1 VTSSGLHGTEVLGA
15 GIAGSSGDEIRAAA
29 TRLAGRIHRTPVVR
43 SRLLDQRA
51 GREVFVK
58 AEALQRGGSHKA
70 RGALNWFAA
79 AVERG
84 VPRDREVVT
93 ASSGNHAQ
101 AVALA
106 GREHGVPVTVVMP
119 ETTNPLKVEA
129 TRAYGATIVQSGVD
143 WSNRDEV
150 ADRLV
155 AETGGLRNHPDDSDE
170 LAGFGTIALEIS
182 QQVDE
187 IDAIV
192 VPVSSGAVISGVA
205 IGMRAFAPGVR
216 VVGVEPALA
225 ADAQA
230 SLASGRLERLS
241 APPDTIA
248 DGARALSLTVRTFP
262 LVTRLVDEIVTVSE
276 DEILAATW
284 WLWTRAKLLVEPT
297 GALAF
302 AAACSAM
309 PWARRVVCVATGGNA
324 DVVDLGRRFAEA
336 GLEARLAT
344 AASAGPP
351 TRSKAAWEG
360 A

>member
-1 VTSSGLHGTEVLGA
+1 MSGSGAIILFGGTSNERRVSVASAQHIAAVL
-15 GIAGSSGDEIRAAA
+15 DEAAA
-29 TRLAGRIHRTPVVR
+29 WFLAPT
-43 SRLLDQRA
+43 
-51 GREVFVK
+51 
-58 AEALQRGGSHKA
+58 
-70 RGALNWFAA
+70 GA
-79 AVERG
+79 V
-84 VPRDREVVT
+84 
-93 ASSGNHAQ
+93 H
-101 AVALA
+101 
-106 GREHGVPVTVVMP
+106 PVT
-119 ETTNPLKVEA
+119 
-129 TRAYGATIVQSGVD
+129 G
-143 WSNRDEV
+143 
-150 ADRLV
+150 
-155 AETGGLRNHPDDSDE
+155 DE

-302 AAACSAM
+302 AAAF
-309 PWARRVVCVATGGNA
+309 GK
-324 DVVDLGRRFAEA
+324 VDPFGFF
-336 GLEARLAT
+336 
-344 AASAGPP
+344 
-351 TRSKAAWEG
+351 W
-360 A
+360 